1 MILSTITFSDDEA
14 KELLNALS
22 SIQAQDWDA
31 YMIRDGLA
39 TRVSE
44 AVKAASRK

>member
-1 MILSTITFSDDEA
+1 MTLSTITFSDDEG

-22 SIQAQDWDA
+22 SIQAKDWDA
-31 YMIRDGLA
+31 YMVRDELA

-44 AVKAASRK
+44 ALGARCGR